1 MNPTTT
7 TKLKASSTVPVKSVS
22 PWLAP
27 AKTFQDLILK
37 PEFAAR
43 RFKFPPKPTW
53 FRIVPARPG
62 SDRDWILG
70 VHALQYSRGCH
81 AHSKTIVQGGRS
93 VFDVAYAWLKQN
105 RPNDLYSKQNK
116 DGFRLLTD
124 PFYLCW
130 ILVEEEEKIV
140 ARLLLAKGYDGSRG
154 GVPGLGH
161 QISQLSKEVD
171 ENGDPL
177 GNPADPLTGA
187 QICVEKRQ
195 TAESRYPSYT
205 LRMGRVPAPIDGML
219 AKMVPEETAAL
230 SPLEQVVHLPG
241 EEEEWSLLG
250 NVIDADT
257 IDRIRNSVG

>member
-1 MNPTTT
+1 MNTTKT
-7 TKLKASSTVPVKSVS
+7 TKLYTPSTIPVPSVS

-27 AKTFQDLILK
+27 AKLYQDLILK

-43 RFKFPPKPTW
+43 RYKFPPKPTW
-53 FRIVPARPG
+53 FRIVPARSG
-62 SDRDWILG
+62 SDRDWMLG

-105 RPNDLYSKQNK
+105 RPNDLFSKQNK

-124 PFYLCW
+124 PSYLCW
-130 ILVEEEEKIV
+130 ILVEEEGKIV

-154 GVPGLGH
+154 GAPGLGH
-161 QISQLSKEVD
+161 QIWQLSEEVD
-171 ENGDPL
+171 ENGDLL
-177 GNPADPLTGA
+177 GNPADPVIGA

-195 TAESRYPSYT
+195 TPESRYPSYT
-205 LRMGRVPAPIDGML
+205 LRMGRVPAPIDEML
-219 AKMVPEETAAL
+219 AKMDPEEMAAL
-230 SPLEQVVHLPG
+230 CPLEQVVYLPG
-241 EEEEWSLLG
+241 EEQEWILLE

-257 IDRIRNSVG
+257 IGKIRNSVG